1 MAATYAQLYSDAR
14 ISALMD
20 AVNLSSEKKDEEN
33 RPYYRVGVGIGSI
46 TSKVAVLEG
55 NKLVHY
61 FIFPTGLNSSDAAKR
76 CLQQLEADGY
86 SREDCAFAATGIG
99 QMAVNY
105 AQKNVDIAIC
115 HGKGAH
121 FLFSS
126 DGIVIDI
133 GGQETQIMEVS
144 NGRVEKIASNDRCS
158 AAVGKF
164 LESTALRMGITV
176 TKLEEIAHRGTPV
189 ALSSMCM
196 VFVESELA
204 KRMAQGASNEDLAWM
219 AIESVANRVAPL
231 IPLHKD
237 ATYMLTGGQC
247 DNHLLVNRLSEK
259 LGVEIKT
266 SPLGRYAGVIG
277 AALSLPAKRPV
288 RQ

>member
-1 MAATYAQLYSDAR
+1 MSAKYAQLYSDAR

-20 AVNLSSEKKDEEN
+20 AVNLSDEKKPEED
-33 RPYYRVGVGIGSI
+33 RPYYRVGVGVGSI
-46 TSKVAVLEG
+46 TTKVAVLEG
-55 NKLVHY
+55 NKLVHT
-61 FIFPTGLNSSDAAKR
+61 FIFPTGLNSNDAAKR
-76 CLQQLEADGY
+76 CLDRLEADGF
-86 SREDCAFAATGIG
+86 RRDDCAFAATGIG
-99 QMAVNY
+99 QMAVSY
-105 AQKNVDIAIC
+105 AAKNADIAIC

-121 FLFSS
+121 YIFNS

-144 NGRVEKIASNDRCS
+144 NGKVEKIASNDRCS

-164 LESTALRMGITV
+164 LESTANRMGISV
-176 TKLEEIAHRGTPV
+176 QKLEEIAHRGTPV
-189 ALSSMCM
+189 PLSSMCM

-204 KRMAQGASNEDLAWM
+204 KKMAQGATNEDLAWI
-219 AIESVANRVAPL
+219 AVESVANRVAPL

-237 ATYMLTGGQC
+237 ETYMLTGGQC
-247 DNHLLVNRLSEK
+247 DNHLLVQRLSEK

-277 AALSLPAKRPV
+277 AALSLPAKRSSK
-288 RQ
+288 